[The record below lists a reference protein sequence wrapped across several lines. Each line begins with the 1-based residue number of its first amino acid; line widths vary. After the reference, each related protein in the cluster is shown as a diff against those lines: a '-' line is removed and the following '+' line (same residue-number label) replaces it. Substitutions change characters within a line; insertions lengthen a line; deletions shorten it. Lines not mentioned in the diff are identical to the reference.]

1 MADEAELTA
10 TEIAGGV
17 APTKTASEAAE
28 TVTEGASVT
37 QATTDT
43 GKPETLL
50 DGAESEKEPAKA
62 DWPEDWRERLA
73 GTDEAFLKH
82 LKRYSSPANYAK
94 AGFEAQQKI
103 RTEGIKKPLSPDA
116 KPEEVAQWRKENGIP
131 ETPDG
136 YEIKPREGYVWG
148 EQDRPLL
155 GKVQEFAHKR
165 SWTPDRANEVGEL
178 YVELEEHIQAQRH
191 EQDKAFRSQAQ
202 DELREKWGSGYRS
215 EINGIKNYTTA
226 TMPPEL
232 PDLLFGGRM
241 ADGTKVGDHP
251 LFLEWLASQGRE
263 INPAASVV
271 PAGTTNAVKSMTD
284 EIAQIEQTMATDAHK
299 YWGDPAM
306 QKRYA
311 DLVTAREKMNA
322 RAA

>member
-1 MADEAELTA
+1 MADEADLTA
-10 TEIAGGV
+10 DAADTSAVETTE
-17 APTKTASEAAE
+17 K
-28 TVTEGASVT
+28 VTEGASVAP
-37 QATTDT
+37 ATTDT
-43 GKPETLL
+43 GKVETLL
-50 DGAESEKEPAKA
+50 DGAETEKEPAKA

-73 GTDEAFLKH
+73 GTDEAFLRH

-131 ETPDG
+131 ETVEDMVKAVQPPKGMVFGEAD
-136 YEIKPREGYVWG
+136 KPVLES
-148 EQDRPLL
+148 
-155 GKVQEFAHKR
+155 FAKTAHEKN
-165 SWTPDRANEVGEL
+165 WTPSQLNDAIGW
-178 YVELEEHIQAQRH
+178 YAQEQERILSERH
-191 EQDKAFRSQAQ
+191 EADKAFRSQAQ
-202 DELREKWGSGYRS
+202 DELREEWGAGYRS
-215 EINGIKNYTTA
+215 EVNGIKNFLDSNA
-226 TMPPEL
+226 TPEVKDAIL
-232 PDLLFGGRM
+232 AGRGPDGKLL
-241 ADGTKVGDHP
+241 GDNPHV
-251 LFLEWLASQGRE
+251 LKWLASISRE
-263 INPAASVV
+263 LNPAGAVV